1 MEETEIIDL
10 EAVKEEK
17 AKKENQQK
25 GKDQKEQKEKKANKK
40 FAVVVGGMGCV
51 AALALVGTGIYMYR
65 QQFSN
70 ADTETVRTAGYDAA
84 METIA
89 EGYGSCS
96 LDSLASLDGLSSE
109 QDPLEYLVENSVFI
123 IDSDAVRK
131 QADSEC
137 LATET
142 VAINSGT
149 TYTSYVKENYDM
161 SVDDYED
168 SMYAKYEE
176 FIKERLA
183 VYEVA
188 SEKGFEITESEY
200 NDQLAEYAEKYGFDT
215 VEDFEYMVDT
225 ESIAVEMLYD
235 ETVDWLYAEA
245 GYSAL

>member
-1 MEETEIIDL
+1 MNENETGTMET
-10 EAVKEEK
+10 VKQADPEEK
-17 AKKENQQK
+17 KIKTK
-25 GKDQKEQKEKKANKK
+25 TKIWLISVTCVT
-40 FAVVVGGMGCV
+40 AV
-51 AALALVGTGIYMYR
+51 ALIAGGIYLWNE
-65 QQFSN
+65 SSVSK
-70 ADTETVRTAGYDAA
+70 TETVRTASYDAA
-84 METIA
+84 MEVVA
-89 EGYGSCS
+89 EGYGNCA

-123 IDSDAVRK
+123 IDSEAVRK
-131 QADSEC
+131 QSDSEC

-142 VAINSGT
+142 AAINAGT

-168 SMYAKYEE
+168 AMYDKYED

-188 SEKGFEITESEY
+188 SEEGFKITESEY
-200 NDQLAEYAEKYGFDT
+200 DDQLEEYAEKFGFDS

-235 ETVDWLYAEA
+235 ETVDWLYAES